1 MFVNTTGGTVE
12 VDDEDDDELPAPKG
26 PPLVVLSLLL
36 MELDSKED
44 VICSEVEVLSLVELE
59 VFTKPL
65 RSQAAKDI
73 TAPNITAPNTNFL
86 LTLLYLRIQIIT
98 FTISSGLFPSCF
110 INL

>member
-44 VICSEVEVLSLVELE
+44 VICSEV
-59 VFTKPL
+59 P
-65 RSQAAKDI
+65 
-73 TAPNITAPNTNFL
+73 
-86 LTLLYLRIQIIT
+86 
-98 FTISSGLFPSCF
+98 C
-110 INL
+110 

>member
-1 MFVNTTGGTVE
+1 MFVKTTGGTVE
-12 VDDEDDDELPAPKG
+12 VDDEDDDDELPAPKG

-65 RSQAAKDI
+65 RSQAARDI
-73 TAPNITAPNTNFL
+73 TAPSITAPNTNFL
-86 LTLLYLRIQIIT
+86 LTLLIMM
-98 FTISSGLFPSCF
+98 FTSKAI
-110 INL
+110 